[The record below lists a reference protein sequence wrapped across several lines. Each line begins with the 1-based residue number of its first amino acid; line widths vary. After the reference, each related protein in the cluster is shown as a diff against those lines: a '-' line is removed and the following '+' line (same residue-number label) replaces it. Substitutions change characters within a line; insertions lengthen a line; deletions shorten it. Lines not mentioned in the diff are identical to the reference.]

1 MSRVTL
7 LVCCLSLHTGGFFG
21 EFFKWGFF
29 EEFFEWGFFEFL
41 SSRAVGWGRLQLQGR
56 GSCRYRNTLHKFVL
70 FEQDQERHVRRL
82 VGSQGHR

>member
-1 MSRVTL
+1 MTL

-56 GSCRYRNTLHKFVL
+56 GSCR
-70 FEQDQERHVRRL
+70 
-82 VGSQGHR
+82 

>member
-1 MSRVTL
+1 
-7 LVCCLSLHTGGFFG
+7 LHTGGFFG
-21 EFFKWGFF
+21 EFF

-41 SSRAVGWGRLQLQGR
+41 YSRAVGGGRLQLQGR
-56 GSCRYRNTLHKFVL
+56 GSCRYRNTLPKFVL